1 MKILCSFQVTAAVT
15 LLFGRTHLQFCLC
28 LRVSH
33 HRLLYFFL
41 FPFFF
46 FLFFFFFFFLVFV
59 SGEAKTF
66 RVTAINDH
74 RYRCRD
80 NTRQEK
86 KAQHTI
92 GPMHMNLTSSISEMP
107 MSTRR
112 KMKRAE
118 DTVRHERSKLLLH
131 RREKSHGDEQRCYG
145 AVNSSTMRR
154 ANSVPV
160 NRPGRIVNAR
170 RSGSRDREL
179 TVSEQTTRL
188 AEEAKKTLFHG
199 SFTSSHGA
207 MFSVLPLHRHE
218 GRVKSVT
225 RRHTSD
231 THKTEM
237 EVSSPKKEKGI
248 YSTGVDV
255 AAPSILKKEKGS
267 PLLREH
273 QGSPEASL
281 FTTEHITT
289 ANKHP
294 KSADASFTKDED
306 FGSCFK
312 EHDILGADSV
322 RMAIQRP
329 ETIGTASRE
338 LFSSPNI
345 EKTQAEPAAHQDE
358 KRIHMINAKE
368 TSLWK
373 EENNVSPSL
382 LPRVYANFKADEGI
396 PVKTGAHCISFAE
409 HVVVH
414 DPDTYTEEEEEEEEV
429 EISHG
434 DAIINLLSFSLP
446 AALTI
451 GFTFAVTV
459 VPLAFIGSYLGELY
473 LSGASVGC
481 FILSIFVLYPVIG
494 LTFAMDTLCSHEYGR
509 DQNSQELGI
518 LLQRGI
524 LINLLFLTPACFA
537 LYNVDSFL
545 EQIYGVEI
553 ARVARDFLH
562 YMPLFMLPEMIFIAF
577 NKFLCN
583 QMRPQMPMF
592 ALAAGFIITPF
603 VQMKLTPMGVRY
615 SMLGMCITAWFQ
627 LVVVIFMTIYVPQTR
642 HTLGKLRIMEA
653 LQPSDVKGYLK
664 LAIPSAVFVAAEAS
678 SFDLTVLLCVH
689 FGEQSGA
696 AWSGIMNALYIFA
709 AFSGGLSAGACA
721 NIGRCVGCNEPK
733 NARTY
738 VVASIALV
746 LLVSSIDS
754 ALLYIFFDFFMS
766 LFGTKGQTLQL
777 ARETLILLPIF
788 HMADAVQFTFQ
799 GIFSGLGKNHW
810 GALILLS
817 SLWGV
822 GIPLAFFLGL
832 HLQYGIFGVCLG
844 MTIGLCIE
852 APAMVA
858 SGCMMDYQSVCD
870 AFTFE
875 RISVSGEEEEDEEEE
890 EEEEE
895 EEKCLMDEDVFRRS
909 GIPVNLSDFGPRL
922 VTHIGRIRAPQRH

>member
-1 MKILCSFQVTAAVT
+1 
-15 LLFGRTHLQFCLC
+15 
-28 LRVSH
+28 
-33 HRLLYFFL
+33 
-41 FPFFF
+41 
-46 FLFFFFFFFLVFV
+46 
-59 SGEAKTF
+59 
-66 RVTAINDH
+66 
-74 RYRCRD
+74 
-80 NTRQEK
+80 
-86 KAQHTI
+86 
-92 GPMHMNLTSSISEMP
+92 MHMNPTSSISEKP
-107 MSTRR
+107 MGTRR

-118 DTVRHERSKLLLH
+118 DTVRLEGSKLLLH
-131 RREKSHGDEQRCYG
+131 RREKTNCDEQRCYG
-145 AVNSSTMRR
+145 AVTSSTMRR
-154 ANSVPV
+154 ASSVPV
-160 NRPGRIVNAR
+160 NRPWRIVTAHS
-170 RSGSRDREL
+170 SGSRDREL
-179 TVSEQTTRL
+179 TIREQTTRL

-218 GRVKSVT
+218 GRVKSIT
-225 RRHTSD
+225 RRHPSD
-231 THKTEM
+231 THTAEM
-237 EVSSPKKEKGI
+237 EVLSPKKEKGI
-248 YSTGVDV
+248 YTSAVDV
-255 AAPSILKKEKGS
+255 AAPSVLKKEKGS
-267 PLLREH
+267 PFLREH
-273 QGSPEASL
+273 QSSPEPSSS
-281 FTTEHITT
+281 TIEYITT
-289 ANKHP
+289 ANQSP
-294 KSADASFTKDED
+294 RTADASLIKDGGI
-306 FGSCFK
+306 GSCVK
-312 EHDILGADSV
+312 EHDILRADSV
-322 RMAIQRP
+322 RMAIKRP
-329 ETIGTASRE
+329 KKIGTASRE
-338 LFSSPNI
+338 FFSSPST
-345 EKTQAEPAAHQDE
+345 EKTQAEPAARQDE
-358 KRIHMINAKE
+358 KRMHMINTEEA
-368 TSLWK
+368 SLRK
-373 EENNVSPSL
+373 EETNFSL
-382 LPRVYANFKADEGI
+382 GSLPYVYADIKADEGI
-396 PVKTGAHCISFAE
+396 PDKTSAHRISFAE
-409 HVVVH
+409 HVVIN
-414 DPDTYTEEEEEEEEV
+414 DPDTYTEEEEEEEV
-429 EISHG
+429 EISYG
-434 DAIINLLSFSLP
+434 DALINLLTFSVP

-481 FILSIFVLYPVIG
+481 FILSIFVLYPMIG
-494 LTFAMDTLCSHEYGR
+494 MTFAMDTLCSHEYGR
-509 DQNSQELGI
+509 DQNSQELGL

-524 LINLLFLTPACFA
+524 LINLLFLTPACVA

-545 EQIYGVEI
+545 EGFYGVEI

-583 QMRPQMPMF
+583 QMRPQMSMF

-627 LVVVIFMTIYVPQTR
+627 LVVVIVMTLYVPQTR

-689 FGEQSGA
+689 FGEQAGA

-721 NIGRCVGCNEPK
+721 NIGRCVGCNEPT

-738 VVASIALV
+738 VVASITLV
-746 LLVSSIDS
+746 LLVSGIDS
-754 ALLYIFFDFFMS
+754 ALLYSFFDFFMS

-832 HLQYGIFGVCLG
+832 YLQYGIFGVCLG

-858 SGCMMDYQSVCD
+858 SGCMMDYPSVCD
-870 AFTFE
+870 TFTFE
-875 RISVSGEEEEDEEEE
+875 RVSISGEEEEEEA
-890 EEEEE
+890 
-895 EEKCLMDEDVFRRS
+895 EEKCLTGEDVIRRS
-909 GIPVNLSDFGPRL
+909 GIPVSLSDFGPRL
-922 VTHIGRIRAPQRH
+922 VTDIGRIRVPQHH